1 MRAFCDDPEVDA
13 FFDHLSDNPPVHLD
27 FWTYGEAP
35 YNLEFDD
42 PELMLQTARAL
53 ETVMIGDVSA
63 ENPYNVADAGGNGL
77 YFELEDGSEIGF
89 SFEMGCFQWGGSGW
103 HDVDSFGDL
112 RDMMTILHDAGYH
125 TYTAVYADDDG
136 FYTEYYDLYE
146 TAWEDEDDFFGGIR
160 IYPGENRTAPFVSVR
175 RILGEDGEPQAY
187 LEETLL
193 DEAVAALDAQGVTLK
208 NMTSPDAF
216 TNGHDTMAGV
226 TLDGETGNGT
236 PYSVILLIDRY
247 EDDLMSREVL
257 VQFTATYHT
266 TDEEQKTAAEEALDV
281 AVEEFHLKHYRRY
294 EKGNVQTGEGLIA
307 FCNDERITEWYENA
321 LMNPPE
327 HLDIRLPDRDI
338 FIADDPDA
346 VLRVLKALDT
356 VRLGGKATETV
367 GASEPRYFV
376 FIEEDSGD
384 YMEFMFNKNQFRLGA
399 ESCVVEDWGDL
410 EAVCEGLR

>member
-1 MRAFCDDPEVDA
+1 MEVVASDERGRKFLLYVLGIA
-13 FFDHLSDNPPVHLD
+13 VFLLLLPMIVIVGLFGFLGEDGEVVLDQDIILSHLS
-27 FWTYGEAP
+27 E
-35 YNLEFDD
+35 EQQ
-42 PELMLQTARAL
+42 E
-53 ETVMIGDVSA
+53 
-63 ENPYNVADAGGNGL
+63 
-77 YFELEDGSEIGF
+77 EIGRINEVCEIISDTF
-89 SFEMGCFQWGGSGW
+89 R
-103 HDVDSFGDL
+103 V
-112 RDMMTILHDAGYH
+112 
-125 TYTAVYADDDG
+125 
-136 FYTEYYDLYE
+136 YDLSANDQKKAQTIYVSCLVGR
-146 TAWEDEDDFFGGIR
+146 EDEDDFFGGIR
-160 IYPGENRTAPFVSVR
+160 IYLGENRTAPFVSVG

-399 ESCVVEDWGDL
+399 ESFVVEDWGDL